1 MKNFNLGRPLDADWL
16 RQKNLAM
23 KLTTLLLLVS
33 LFQIQANTYAQN
45 TKISIHLN
53 DATVEQVFQKIES
66 LSDFRFLYNHEKV
79 DLQRKVSVNADK
91 KQISSIL
98 KAMFADTDIY
108 FSVKNKQIILKN
120 GKQKESYTKEVL
132 EVVQHSVSGNITDM
146 DGIPLPGANIVEKG
160 TTNGVTADFDGNF
173 SITVANS
180 NSILVVS
187 YIGYATTEIPINGK
201 TRIQIALKESAA
213 GLEEVVV
220 VGFGT
225 QKKVNLTGSVA
236 TVDGETLTKRPVTNA
251 ASMLQGQVAGLRIV
265 QNTGEPGN
273 EGLSIRIRGQ
283 GTFSNAG
290 SNPLVL
296 IDGVDGNLGDLDPND
311 IDNISVL
318 KDAASAS
325 IYGSRAANG
334 VILVT
339 TKSGRAGEF
348 TVEYNLNTAIHTP
361 TKLFDVISNSA
372 EYMELWN
379 EAKNNTGITTGLY
392 PQSEIDLYRNATDR
406 TLYPNTN
413 WLDIMFNPAFV
424 QSHNIGISGGKE
436 DTHYKL
442 SLSYVDQPGVMK
454 GFDYKKFN
462 ARLNLGSQINDFI
475 KIGANVA
482 LKKGDLSRPRQ
493 GSSDMFLSTM
503 SQAPTYLPKLPDGRY
518 SYKAYD
524 FESNNKNPLAIVENE
539 VLRTITDYSVNL
551 QGWADINLTKSV
563 NWYSK
568 AAIVGDFEKW
578 KDWRPSVPLYNYRTG
593 EFATDLDVG
602 GRGLQVNNGQNI
614 FTNIF
619 TYLKFEDEISEGH
632 SLTAQVGY
640 SEESNKEEY
649 LRGYRRDYAGN
660 NLREL
665 DAGSLAVQNANGS
678 TYEWALKSFFGR
690 LGYNFKDRYLVE
702 MNIRHDGT
710 SRLHED
716 HRWGTFPSV
725 SGAWRV
731 SEESFMKNVS
741 TDWLN
746 SLKIRGSYG
755 ELGNQNIG
763 NYPYQ
768 DILGLTGN
776 YSFDNANLSS
786 GAAQTALS
794 NQNIT
799 WETTKITDIG
809 LDLSAFDGFS
819 LTFDWYRKT
828 TSDILRGSQVTGLI
842 GLDAP
847 IINNGTMQNT
857 GVELNLQYNN
867 NVHSGAF
874 EGLRYNLGFTIDRFK
889 NELTEFGER
898 EIGGNTVKEE
908 GRSWDTFYMLE
919 WTGIFQTQAEVD
931 VAPKQF
937 NDNTGPG
944 DLIYKDQNGDNII
957 NDEDRTYMDGQ
968 YPEFE
973 YAMNFNANW
982 KNFDISLFFQ
992 GVEGRSIYV
1001 RDWGTIPFV
1010 QGAPPTTDWRDR
1022 WTDDNPSTTMPKIYW
1037 GFNAPDKIR
1046 RTSSYFLQDASYLR
1060 LKNISLGYNLPNSML
1075 EKVKLKKLRV
1085 YVSGDNLLTF
1095 TKYPGLDPER
1105 GESGRF
1111 VSYPQNKIYSL
1122 GLNIQF

>member
-1 MKNFNLGRPLDADWL
+1 
-16 RQKNLAM
+16 M
-23 KLTTLLLLVS
+23 KLTTLLVVVS
-33 LFQIQANTYAQN
+33 MFKIEANTYAEN
-45 TKISIHLN
+45 TSLTLN
-53 DATVEQVFQKIES
+53 LENTVQQHQVGG
-66 LSDFRFLYNHEKV
+66 
-79 DLQRKVSVNADK
+79 A
-91 KQISSIL
+91 
-98 KAMFADTDIY
+98 
-108 FSVKNKQIILKN
+108 
-120 GKQKESYTKEVL
+120 
-132 EVVQHSVSGNITDM
+132 ITDA
-146 DGIPLPGANIVEKG
+146 DGTPLPGANIVEKG
-160 TTNGVTADFDGNF
+160 TANGVTADFDGNF
-173 SITVANS
+173 SISVASENATL
-180 NSILVVS
+180 IIS
-187 YIGYATTEIPINGK
+187 YIGFATKE
-201 TRIQIALKESAA
+201 IALNGQTSISVNLAEDAA
-213 GLEEVVV
+213 GLDEVVV

-265 QNTGEPGN
+265 QDTGEPGN

-296 IDGVDGNLGDLDPND
+296 IDGVDGNLSDLNPND

-339 TKSGRAGEF
+339 TKSGKAGEF
-348 TVEYNLNTAIHTP
+348 TVEYNVNTAIHTP

-379 EAKNNTGITTGLY
+379 EARTNTGITTGHY

-406 TLYPNTN
+406 TLYPNAD

-436 DTHYKL
+436 ETHYKL
-442 SLSYVDQPGVMK
+442 SLGYVDQPGVMK
-454 GFDYKKFN
+454 GFNYKKFN
-462 ARLNLGSQINDFI
+462 ARLNLGSKINDFI
-475 KIGANVA
+475 KVGANIG
-482 LKKGDLSRPRQ
+482 LKKGNLSRPRQ
-493 GSSDMFLSTM
+493 GSNDLFLSTM

-524 FESNNKNPLAIVENE
+524 FESNNKNPLALVENE
-539 VLRTITDYSVNL
+539 ALRTIIDYSVNV
-551 QGWADINLTKSV
+551 QGWADVNLTKSI

-578 KDWRPSVPLYNYRTG
+578 KDWRPAVPLYNYRTG

-602 GRGLQVNNGQNI
+602 GRGLQVNNSQNI

-619 TYLKFEDEISEGH
+619 TYLKFEDEVVDGH
-632 SLTAQVGY
+632 NLTAQVGY

-665 DAGSLAVQNANGS
+665 DAGSPAVQNANGS

-690 LGYNFKDRYLVE
+690 LGYNFKDRYLLE
-702 MNIRHDGT
+702 LNMRYDGS
-710 SRLHED
+710 SRLHKD
-716 HRWGTFPSV
+716 SRWGAFPSI
-725 SGAWRV
+725 SAAWRL
-731 SEESFMKNVS
+731 SEESFMKNGRM
-741 TDWLN
+741 DWLN

-776 YSFDNANLSS
+776 YSFNNANLSS

-799 WETTKITDIG
+799 WETTTITDIG
-809 LDLSAFDGFS
+809 LDMTVFNGLS

-828 TSDILRGSQVTGLI
+828 TSDILRGSQVTGLV

-847 IINNGTMQNT
+847 TINNGTMQNT
-857 GVELNLQYNN
+857 GIELNLQYRN
-867 NVHSGAF
+867 NVRSGVF
-874 EGLRYNLGFTIDRFK
+874 EGLNYNAGFTIDRFK

-898 EIGGNTVKEE
+898 EIGGNTIKEE
-908 GRSWDTFYMLE
+908 GRSWETFYMLE
-919 WTGIFQTQAEVD
+919 WAGIFQTQAEVD
-931 VAPKQF
+931 AAPKQF

-944 DLIYKDQNGDNII
+944 DLIYKDQNGDNVI
-957 NDEDRTYMDGQ
+957 DDKDRTFIDGQ
-968 YPEFE
+968 YPDFE

-982 KNFDISLFFQ
+982 KNFDLSLFFQ

-1001 RDWGTIPFV
+1001 SDWGTIPFV
-1010 QGAPPTTDWRDR
+1010 QGSPPTTDWRGR
-1022 WTDDNPSTTMPKIYW
+1022 WTEDNPSTTMPKIYW
-1037 GFNAPDKIR
+1037 GFNAPDKVR

-1060 LKNISLGYNLPNSML
+1060 LKNISIGYNLPNSL
-1075 EKVKLKKLRV
+1075 IEKIKLKKLRI
-1085 YVSGDNLLTF
+1085 YLSGDNLLTF
-1095 TKYPGLDPER
+1095 TNYPGLDPER
-1105 GESGRF
+1105 GGSGRF
-1111 VSYPQNKIYSL
+1111 VNYPQNKIYSL
-1122 GLNIQF
+1122 GLNVQF

>member
-1 MKNFNLGRPLDADWL
+1 
-16 RQKNLAM
+16 
-23 KLTTLLLLVS
+23 
-33 LFQIQANTYAQN
+33 
-45 TKISIHLN
+45 
-53 DATVEQVFQKIES
+53 
-66 LSDFRFLYNHEKV
+66 
-79 DLQRKVSVNADK
+79 
-91 KQISSIL
+91 
-98 KAMFADTDIY
+98 MFADTDIY